1 MTIGRI
7 RWEMSLIWSDNWK
20 RWQVSNIRLDGI
32 IFSKETGD
40 THWTTNCLRQ
50 LFVYPLVLFYWDWKK
65 DTCVWARFLTGET
78 HWSCMRMII
87 GRIRWKMSLI
97 WSDNWKRWQWSNIRL
112 DGMILWKETG
122 DTHWTKKK
130 PIEKQRRIE
139 YKSDNFVVR
148 HSFFEN
154 KMCDVRDN
162 PRWALS
168 HVDDMLD
175 ILENHVDECTKDN
188 LTSSWKKQW
197 DNSFK
202 A

>member
-20 RWQVSNIRLDGI
+20 RWQVSNIRLNGI

-40 THWTTNCLRQ
+40 THWTTNCLHVKACVSY
-50 LFVYPLVLFYWDWKK
+50 LF
-65 DTCVWARFLTGET
+65 T
-78 HWSCMRMII
+78 HWFYFIEI
-87 GRIRWKMSLI
+87 GKKIHACGHDFEEVMHAY
-97 WSDNWKRWQWSNIRL
+97 DNWKNP
-112 DGMILWKETG
+112 MTG

-139 YKSDNFVVR
+139 YKSDNIVVR

-175 ILENHVDECTKDN
+175 ILENHADECAKDN

-197 DNSFK
+197 NNSFK

>member
-1 MTIGRI
+1 M
-7 RWEMSLIWSDNWK
+7 
-20 RWQVSNIRLDGI
+20 
-32 IFSKETGD
+32 
-40 THWTTNCLRQ
+40 
-50 LFVYPLVLFYWDWKK
+50 
-65 DTCVWARFLTGET
+65 
-78 HWSCMRMII
+78 
-87 GRIRWKMSLI
+87 
-97 WSDNWKRWQWSNIRL
+97 
-112 DGMILWKETG
+112 TG

-139 YKSDNFVVR
+139 YKSDNIVVR

-175 ILENHVDECTKDN
+175 ILENHADECAKDN

-197 DNSFK
+197 NSFK